1 MSTDTAR
8 PTRDRL
14 LDATVALMR
23 AKGAAASGTKE
34 ILDLAG
40 APRGSFYF
48 HFSEG
53 KDQLVLEALER
64 AAAATLASLEE
75 SFADDDGDLTAQ
87 VRSIFAAIELDLVEH
102 DYTPGCAVAVTTM
115 ESASAS
121 QRFQQAVSAA
131 FGTWTSALVDRLTR
145 RGLSADQASALA
157 DAIVAAMEGATVLSR
172 AHRSPTPLRHAADML
187 AITIGALTGQSTA
200 TPKPRAGRTRRA

>member
-53 KDQLVLEALER
+53 KDQLILEALER

-75 SFADDDGDLTAQ
+75 SLADDNGDLTAQ
-87 VRSIFAAIELDLVEH
+87 VRAIFDAIELDLVAH
-102 DYTPGCAVAVTTM
+102 DYTRGCAVAVTTM

-121 QRFQQAVSAA
+121 QKFQQAVSDA

-145 RGLSADQASALA
+145 RGLSADQAPALA
-157 DAIVAAMEGATVLSR
+157 DAIVAAMEGATVLAR
-172 AHRSPTPLRHAADML
+172 AHRSPTPLRHTADML
-187 AITIGALTGQSTA
+187 AITIGAVTGQSTA
-200 TPKPRAGRTRRA
+200 TTKSRAGRTRRV

>member
-1 MSTDTAR
+1 MNIDSAR
-8 PTRDRL
+8 PTRERL

-64 AAAATLASLEE
+64 AAAATLTSIEE
-75 SFADDDGDLTAQ
+75 SLADDDGELTAQ
-87 VRSIFAAIELDLVEH
+87 VRAIFDAIEFDLVTH

-121 QRFQQAVSAA
+121 EKFQQAVSDA

-145 RGLSADQASALA
+145 RGLPADQAAALA
-157 DAIVAAMEGATVLSR
+157 DAIVASMEGATVLAR
-172 AHRSPTPLRHAADML
+172 AHRSPIPLRHAADML
-187 AITIGALTGQSTA
+187 AITIGALAGQSA
-200 TPKPRAGRTRRA
+200 TTTKSRARRTRRA